1 MLADN
6 KKEDLAFE
14 TNTKKSKKTRKNRD
28 QEKEGT
34 VDINLIKKFNSLKI
48 SAPITPEDYEK
59 TLKDLAELRDALV
72 YWGKIIQRQ
81 NKIKFIRNAR
91 KISQVDEYITMAE
104 TEEKFIENEKSKFDS
119 ADTAKEIN
127 ISLEKLKMAQIID
140 RENRQNRVWKDES
153 EDEEYDSEEE
163 EENDATEQPTKKRGG
178 QVDLFDDDEKK
189 KKPRKQK
196 KQRPT
201 SDDEVEEV
209 EVKKTQRPNAQKFK
223 EIMKAEDNFPTLDM
237 GDDLEGEDDLGD
249 TPAGEIDSQEG

>member
-1 MLADN
+1 
-6 KKEDLAFE
+6 
-14 TNTKKSKKTRKNRD
+14 
-28 QEKEGT
+28 
-34 VDINLIKKFNSLKI
+34 
-48 SAPITPEDYEK
+48 
-59 TLKDLAELRDALV
+59 
-72 YWGKIIQRQ
+72 
-81 NKIKFIRNAR
+81 
-91 KISQVDEYITMAE
+91 MAE

-196 KQRPT
+196 KRPT

>member
-59 TLKDLAELRDALV
+59 TLKDLAELKDALV

-91 KISQVDEYITMAE
+91 KISQVDEYISMAE

-196 KQRPT
+196 KRPT

-209 EVKKTQRPNAQKFK
+209 EVKKTQRPNALKFK